1 MIFFKKQPAL
11 TLSSLLAFAVI
22 AGILGIAYL
31 FWLGCALAGTHK
43 IPLSRAFLVALVPAG
58 VPIVLLTARALLVL
72 EELPGWEPSSPY
84 FVP

>member
-1 MIFFKKQPAL
+1 MRVTEAWTPARVARA
-11 TLSSLLAFAVI
+11 LALA
-22 AGILGIAYL
+22 
-31 FWLGCALAGTHK
+31 LGCALAGTHK